1 MRLDA
6 AKQRQRRNCGFYKS
20 GRKDT
25 FVGGSHLTV
34 EQILTFCAYWC
45 LLPNP
50 RHNTLL
56 EEIKT
61 SHSTV
66 VDWSSFCREVCLDWV
81 FENRRQIGGPGTIV
95 EIDESKF
102 GRRKYNR
109 GRLVEG
115 QWIFGGVQ
123 RGNSGNFFVVPVE
136 NRDADTLIQIIRE
149 WVLPGTTIISN
160 YWKAYNT
167 LEHEGFLHLRVNH
180 SVEFVDTA
188 DSGQIHLDNLRK
200 LAGQAVSVH
209 TQTIERKWLSLKYSI
224 PTFGRRKY
232 HFEGYFA
239 EHIFKSNFP
248 RSRRICEFFKRAA
261 LLYPPPQ

>member
-1 MRLDA
+1 MRQTTPTPKLWILQEWKKGYFCRRVTLD
-6 AKQRQRRNCGFYKS
+6 S
-20 GRKDT
+20 GAD
-25 FVGGSHLTV
+25 
-34 EQILTFCAYWC
+34 TFCAYWC

-149 WVLPGTTIISN
+149 WILPGTTIISDC
-160 YWKAYNT
+160 WKAYNT